1 MYWKAAYLECAITA
15 CSNLIYTIEPPDYGW
30 SMMERISAKADP
42 SKKNRME
49 TSFTINDQGIIINNI
64 HEAIVIVQNEKIVSC
79 NLKTLELTGYSE
91 EELLSKNIFDL
102 IFPDDREMICQRNEK
117 RVNGQEIKT
126 NSQFRLQTL
135 GRGNVWVEM
144 YSVKTTWKSM
154 PASLNFITDIS
165 QKKATEEALNK
176 TDALYRSILNASP
189 DDITITDLDG
199 KIRMISPAG
208 YKLFGYD
215 REVDFTGKSIYD
227 FLVPEDVDL
236 ARLEIAGIQNGQ
248 SSGSLEYKG
257 RKADGSI
264 FDLETNT
271 DVIRDENGNPTG
283 ILFIIRDISNR
294 KRIEAELYKWANLF
308 LHAEWGVTAES
319 AEGYRFEMMN
329 PAYARMHGYTVDEMR
344 DMSILDVLTPESRKR
359 VPAMIEKIHETGHC
373 QFEAKHVRKDGTIFP
388 VWVDSTAIKD
398 STGKVLFRA
407 VNVMDISDR
416 KRSEKILDIEQTLM
430 NNLMNSIPDK
440 IYFKDLESRF
450 IRINKAAAEL
460 MHVGDPE
467 DAVGHTDF
475 DYFTE
480 EHARP
485 AYEDEQW
492 IIKTGQSI
500 IKEEKE
506 TIANEP
512 DRWVKTIKLPLL
524 DRNGNIIGTF
534 GTSSDITDQKSMMEI
549 LQETNRQLEE
559 STIKANDLAVQAE
572 MANVAK
578 SEFLANMSHEI
589 RTPMNG
595 VIGMTGLLLETNL
608 DEEQQRY
615 TEIIRSSGETL
626 LTLINDILDFS
637 KIEAGKLELEILN
650 FNLHSLLDDFAAALA
665 VRANEKNLEFI
676 CAADP
681 DVPALLMGDPGR
693 LRQILTNLTGNAL
706 KFTEHGEV
714 SVHARCVERDD
725 KEVKILF
732 SVKDT
737 GIGIPE
743 NKLGI
748 LFNKFTQVDSST
760 TRQYGGTGLGLAI
773 SKQLSELMGGE
784 IGVKSEAGKGSE
796 FWFTVRLKL
805 QPENSQNTL
814 PVMANLNGVKVLV
827 VDDNATNREMLV
839 IRMNSWGMK
848 PFEAADGPSAYRAMA
863 EAYDEKDPFDIAVLD
878 MHMPGMDGVM
888 LAQIIKGDSRLCN
901 TPLVLLTSMGER
913 GDARRFE
920 NIGFA
925 GYLVKP
931 LRHLDLYNVLSVTL
945 ATHRGTSECGVVSP
959 EFHPIVTSHSARE
972 AVRITVDPNT
982 RLLLVE
988 DNIIN
993 QQVAMGILKKYGL
1006 KADAAADGSEAL
1018 KMLENIAYD
1027 LVLMDVQMPVMDGF
1041 EATRHIRDPHSS
1053 VLNHTIPV
1061 IAMTANALQGDRELC
1076 LEAGMNDYV
1085 SKPIEPQKLI
1095 EALERWLPVE
1105 RIHSKSGDKFD
1116 DAHQNKPLPEDNR
1129 SIFDREA
1136 LLNRLMGDEEL
1147 IRDVIATYIQ
1157 EIPSLVSQLKTSLA
1171 AGDVK
1176 TSERLVHT
1184 IKGSSANLG
1193 AEALRG
1199 VAANLEKFT
1208 KSGELDLVKAGIDSL
1223 EKEFDRLKPLL
1234 LKEQK

>member
-1 MYWKAAYLECAITA
+1 
-15 CSNLIYTIEPPDYGW
+15 
-30 SMMERISAKADP
+30 MMEINFSETTPTSNTGMDPAFFDFNQDLIS
-42 SKKNRME
+42 KNAQE
-49 TSFTINDQGIIINNI
+49 GI
-64 HEAIVIVQNEKIVSC
+64 VVVQNGRIVFC
-79 NLKTLELTGYSE
+79 NAKMV
-91 EELLSKNIFDL
+91 DL
-102 IFPDDREMICQRNEK
+102 IGLPEDNILAGSMLDFVFADDREMITRRHQMRI
-117 RVNGQEIKT
+117 NGDNLEAI
-126 NSQFRLQTL
+126 SQFRIQTSD
-135 GRGNVWVEM
+135 RGPLWVEM
-144 YSVKTTWKSM
+144 YSVKTTWH
-154 PASLNFITDIS
+154 AGQATLNFITDIS
-165 QKKATEEALNK
+165 QKKSTEEALRK
-176 TDALYRSILNASP
+176 SEALYRSILHASP
-189 DDITITDLDG
+189 DDITITDLNG
-199 KIRMISPAG
+199 TIRIVSPAA

-215 REVDFTGKSIYD
+215 RTAEFVGKSVYD
-227 FLVPEDVDL
+227 FLVPEDVYL
-236 ARLEIAGIQNGQ
+236 AKLEIQGILQGK
-248 SSGSLEYKG
+248 SSGRLEYKG
-257 RKADGSI
+257 RKANGDI

-271 DVIRDENGNPTG
+271 ELIRDDEGNPSG
-283 ILFIIRDISNR
+283 FVFIIRDISER

-344 DMSILDVLTPESRKR
+344 GMSILDVLTPESRKK
-359 VPAMIEKIHETGHC
+359 VPAMLELIHETGHRE
-373 QFEAKHVRKDGTIFP
+373 FEAKHVRKDGTIFP
-388 VWVDSTAIKD
+388 VWVDSTVIKD

-407 VNVMDISDR
+407 VNVQDLTDR
-416 KRSEKILDIEQTLM
+416 KQSEKILDIEQTLM

-450 IRINKAAAEL
+450 IRINNATAQL
-460 MHVGDPE
+460 MHVGNPE
-467 DAVGHTDF
+467 DAIGKTDF

-485 AYEDEQW
+485 AYEDEQL
-492 IIKTGQSI
+492 IIQTGQPL

-506 TIANEP
+506 TIANQP
-512 DRWVKTIKLPLL
+512 DCWVKTIKLPLL
-524 DRNGNIIGTF
+524 DKNGNIIGTF
-534 GTSSDITDQKSMMEI
+534 GTSADITDQKLLMEV
-549 LQETNRQLEE
+549 LQETNSQLES
-559 STIKANDLAVQAE
+559 STMKANELAVQAE
-572 MANVAK
+572 LANVAK

-595 VIGMTGLLLETNL
+595 VIGMTGLLLETDL

-615 TEIIRSSGETL
+615 TEIIRSSGENL

-637 KIEAGKLELEILN
+637 KIEAGKLELETLN

-665 VRANEKNLEFI
+665 IRANEKNLEFI

-693 LRQILTNLTGNAL
+693 LRQVLTNLTGNAL
-706 KFTEHGEV
+706 KFTQIGEV
-714 SVHARCVERDD
+714 SVHAKCIERNDQ
-725 KEVKILF
+725 EVMLLF
-732 SVKDT
+732 SIKDT

-743 NKLGI
+743 NKIGL
-748 LFNKFTQVDSST
+748 LFNKFTQADSST

-784 IGVKSEAGKGSE
+784 IGVKSDPGHGSE
-796 FWFTVRLKL
+796 FWFTVRMKL
-805 QPENSQNTL
+805 QPEKSQNML
-814 PVMANLNGVKVLV
+814 PAPVNLNGVKVLV
-827 VDDNATNREMLV
+827 VDDNATNREVLV
-839 IRMNSWGMK
+839 IRMTSWGMR
-848 PFEAADGPSAYRAMA
+848 PMEVPDGPSAFRAMA
-863 EAYDEKDPFDIAVLD
+863 EAYQEKDPFQIAVLD

-888 LAQIIKGDSRLCN
+888 LAQLLKGDSRLCK
-901 TPLVLLTSMGER
+901 TPLVLLTSLGER

-945 ATHRGTSECGVVSP
+945 ATHAGASECGVVKP

-982 RLLLVE
+982 RILLVE

-1006 KADAAADGSEAL
+1006 KADAAADGKEAL
-1018 KMLENIAYD
+1018 KSLETIPYD

-1053 VLNHTIPV
+1053 VLNHSIPV

-1076 LEAGMNDYV
+1076 LEAGMTDYV

-1095 EALERWLPVE
+1095 EALERWLPADK
-1105 RIHSKSGDKFD
+1105 IHSGT
-1116 DAHQNKPLPEDNR
+1116 PEKKESVSHVTPEVEDTS
-1129 SIFDREA
+1129 SIFDRQA
-1136 LLNRLMGDEEL
+1136 LMNRLMGDEEL
-1147 IRDVIATYIQ
+1147 MREVLVTYMQ
-1157 EIPSLVSQLKTSLA
+1157 EIPSMLNQLKTSLA
-1171 AGDVK
+1171 NGDDK
-1176 TSERLVHT
+1176 TTERLVHT

-1193 AEALRG
+1193 AEALRI
-1199 VAANLEKFT
+1199 AAAGLEKFIKT
-1208 KSGELDLVKAGIDSL
+1208 GEFDLVTAGVGNL
-1223 EKEFDRLKPLL
+1223 EKEFRRLKPIFQRELMG
-1234 LKEQK
+1234 KE

>member
-1 MYWKAAYLECAITA
+1 
-15 CSNLIYTIEPPDYGW
+15 
-30 SMMERISAKADP
+30 MMERISAEP
-42 SKKNRME
+42 NPLKNERME
-49 TSFTINDQGIIINNI
+49 SSFSINNQDI
-64 HEAIVIVQNEKIVSC
+64 ITNSVQEAIVIVQDGKIVSC
-79 NLKTLELTGYSE
+79 NSKTLELTGYSE
-91 EELLSKNIFDL
+91 EELLSGDIFK
-102 IFPDDREMICQRNEK
+102 FVYPDDREMIRQRNEK
-117 RVNGQEIKT
+117 RVNGEDLKT
-126 NSQFRLQTL
+126 NSQFRLQTRN
-135 GRGNVWVEM
+135 RGSVWVDM

-154 PASLNFITDIS
+154 PASLNFMTDIS
-165 QKKATEEALNK
+165 EKIATEEALNK
-176 TDALYRSILNASP
+176 SDTLYRSILNASP

-199 KIRMISPAG
+199 KIRMVSPAG

-215 REVDFTGKSIYD
+215 RDVDLTGRSIYD
-227 FLVPEDVDL
+227 LLIPEDVDL
-236 ARLEIAGIQNGQ
+236 ARLEISGIQNGQ
-248 SSGSLEYKG
+248 SSGRLEYKG

-283 ILFIIRDISNR
+283 LLFIIRDISNR
-294 KRIEAELYKWANLF
+294 KRIESELYKWANLF

-319 AEGYRFEMMN
+319 TEGFRFEMMN

-344 DMSILDVLTPESRKR
+344 GMSILDVLTPESRKR
-359 VPAMIEKIHETGHC
+359 VPAMIEKIHEAGHC
-373 QFEAKHVRKDGTIFP
+373 QFETKHVRKDGSIFP

-398 STGKVLFRA
+398 STGTVLFRA
-407 VNVMDISDR
+407 VNVQDISDR
-416 KRSEKILDIEQTLM
+416 KQSEKILDIEQTLM

-450 IRINKAAAEL
+450 IRINNATAEL
-460 MHVGDPE
+460 MHVGDPK
-467 DAVGHTDF
+467 DAIGHTDF

-492 IIKTGQSI
+492 IIQTGQSI
-500 IKEEKE
+500 TKEEKE

-512 DRWVKTIKLPLL
+512 DRWVKTTKLPLL

-534 GTSSDITDQKSMMEI
+534 GTSADITDQKSMMDV
-549 LQETNRQLEE
+549 LQETNRQLES
-559 STIKANDLAVQAE
+559 STIKANELAVQAE

-665 VRANEKNLEFI
+665 VRASEKNLEFI

-706 KFTEHGEV
+706 KFTESGEV
-714 SVHARCVERDD
+714 SVHARCVERTEKD
-725 KEVKILF
+725 VKILF

-737 GIGIPE
+737 GIGIPD
-743 NKLGI
+743 NKIGI
-748 LFNKFTQVDSST
+748 LFNKFTQADSST

-773 SKQLSELMGGE
+773 SKQLSEIMGGE

-796 FWFTVRLKL
+796 FWFTVRMKL

-814 PVMANLNGVKVLV
+814 PVLANLNGVKVLV

-839 IRMNSWGMK
+839 IRMTSWGMR
-848 PFEAADGPSAYRAMA
+848 PVEVADGPTAYRAMA

-888 LAQIIKGDSRLCN
+888 LAQIVKGDSRLCN

-920 NIGFA
+920 NVGFA

-945 ATHRGTSECGVVSP
+945 ATHSGTGECGVVKP
-959 EFHPIVTSHSARE
+959 EFHTIVTSHSARE
-972 AVRITVDPNT
+972 AVRVTVDPNT

-1041 EATRHIRDPHSS
+1041 EATRHIRDPHSR
-1053 VLNHTIPV
+1053 VLNHAIPV

-1076 LEAGMNDYV
+1076 LEAGMTDYV

-1105 RIHSKSGDKFD
+1105 RIHSKSGDKLD
-1116 DAHQNKPLPEDNR
+1116 EVPQNKPVPEDNR

-1136 LLNRLMGDEEL
+1136 LFNRLMGDEEL

-1157 EIPSLVSQLKTSLA
+1157 EIPSLVSQLRTSLA
-1171 AGDVK
+1171 NGDVK

-1208 KSGELDLVKAGIDSL
+1208 KSGELDPVKAGIGSL
-1223 EKEFDRLKPLL
+1223 EKEFERLKPFLQ
-1234 LKEQK
+1234 KEQK